1 MGKVGR
7 GDEMRYMG
15 VCSDGFG
22 RTRVDHE
29 HDGGYAEAKTREKG
43 WGVVRKWGKH
53 TQRLQT
59 TGVQKVRLGLRGRL
73 ERSREK

>member
-29 HDGGYAEAKTREKG
+29 HDGGYADAKTRKMG
-43 WGVVRKWGKH
+43 AG
-53 TQRLQT
+53 
-59 TGVQKVRLGLRGRL
+59 GVQKV
-73 ERSREK
+73 